1 MATRLGRNCV
11 AIRKHN
17 RNPLLIYWGELMA
30 DRFSDEPV
38 PTDAEL
44 LQDEVLAFYEDW
56 EMTGRS
62 KATLIAWLKARP
74 SIAAYITDVIVQ
86 HLEEPRKEHLSEVR
100 NPISEQ
106 LYSDIYEMY
115 LNGTLGGGVFP
126 STDAQQK
133 AAYDGKTW
141 NELVYKQK
149 IYRVAAEVDK
159 TEGHV
164 KKIISKE
171 KIRRGD

>member
-1 MATRLGRNCV
+1 VATRLGRNCV

-17 RNPLLIYWGELMA
+17 RNPLLIYWGEVMA

-44 LQDEVLAFYEDW
+44 LQHEVLAFYEDW
-56 EMTGRS
+56 ELTGRS

-106 LYSDIYEMY
+106 LYSDIYDMY
-115 LNGTLGGGVFP
+115 LMALWVEAYSRQLTRSKRRPTMEKLGMNWFINKRFIG
-126 STDAQQK
+126 
-133 AAYDGKTW
+133 W
-141 NELVYKQK
+141 RL
-149 IYRVAAEVDK
+149 R
-159 TEGHV
+159 
-164 KKIISKE
+164 
-171 KIRRGD
+171 